1 MVDLSAQNY
10 SIDSNDFYVFFF
22 YFFRVLVDRFT
33 LREIIC
39 FSSRIFMPKWRLYVW
54 MGCRTAGLLYRKQDF
69 RTRDHEPRS
78 CFFVRVLSLSTWSR
92 DFPLSRYSPLWQSKT
107 FCSNFIFQSFLALLF
122 FSYVLNDRTD
132 WGSFPYQSFNATI
145 FFFLFM
151 FCLLLRLD
159 SFTFCAASCAFKFH
173 GCGLIRA
180 WQWHDSTKTEL
191 GLSKK

>member
-10 SIDSNDFYVFFF
+10 RIDSNEFYVFFF

-122 FSYVLNDRTD
+122 FFVCIKRPNRLRVVPLPIVQCHH
-132 WGSFPYQSFNATI
+132 FFI
-145 FFFLFM
+145 FLCFV
-151 FCLLLRLD
+151 FCSDSIRLPSVLLL
-159 SFTFCAASCAFKFH
+159 A
-173 GCGLIRA
+173 
-180 WQWHDSTKTEL
+180 
-191 GLSKK
+191 LSSSMVAD